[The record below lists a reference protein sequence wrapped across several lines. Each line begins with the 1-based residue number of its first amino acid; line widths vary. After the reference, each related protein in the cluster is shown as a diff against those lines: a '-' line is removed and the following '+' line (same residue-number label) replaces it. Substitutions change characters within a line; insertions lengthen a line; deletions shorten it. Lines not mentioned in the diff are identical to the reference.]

1 MNADYNTIIAKAK
14 LLGRGKTIQTV
25 SKDCYLIKDDEG
37 NNLIII
43 PDNVTEIN
51 KDSHQEFTNNI
62 KELTGKIKVI
72 GGRGLKSISNM
83 FFDCKF
89 DEIDL
94 SGMTTSNVIH
104 MNSVFQNCVAREII
118 LNGFDTSKCQD
129 MYMMFAGCISGTLDL
144 SSFTVTRST
153 DIREIFLLFNKY
165 IDGNLDNPVIK
176 GHIITSNC
184 LLLDAYKNSD
194 NGSSFAKG
202 DVLSIRFHP

>member
-1 MNADYNTIIAKAK
+1 MYIDYNAIIAKAK
-14 LLGRGKTIQTV
+14 LLGRCKTIHTV
-25 SKDCYLIKDDEG
+25 SEDCYLIKADEC

-43 PDNVTEIN
+43 PDNVDKLN
-51 KDSHQEFTNNI
+51 KDSHLEFTNNI
-62 KELTGKIKVI
+62 GGLTGKIKVI
-72 GGRGLKSISNM
+72 GGRGLKNISDM

-94 SGMTTSNVIH
+94 SGMITSNVIY
-104 MNSVFQNCVAREII
+104 MDSVFQNCVARKII
-118 LNGFDTSKCQD
+118 LDGFDTSKCKS

-153 DIREIFLLFNKY
+153 DIQEIFLMFNKY

-176 GHIITSNC
+176 GHIITSND

-194 NGSSFAKG
+194 DGASFAKG
-202 DVLSIRFHP
+202 IVLSIRFRP

>member
-1 MNADYNTIIAKAK
+1 MDVDYNAIIAKAK
-14 LLGRGKTIQTV
+14 LLGKGKTIPTV
-25 SKDCYLIKDDEG
+25 SEDCYLIKDDEG

-43 PDNVTEIN
+43 PDNVTELN
-51 KDSHQEFTNNI
+51 KDSHLEFTNNI

-94 SGMTTSNVIH
+94 SGMITSNVIN
-104 MNSVFQNCVAREII
+104 MESAFQNCVARKII
-118 LNGFDTSKCQD
+118 LDGFDTSKCQD

-144 SSFTVTRST
+144 SSFTITRST
-153 DIREIFLLFNKY
+153 DIQEIFLLFNKY
-165 IDGNLDNPVIK
+165 IDGNLDHPVIK
-176 GHIITSNC
+176 GHIITNND

-194 NGSSFAKG
+194 DGASFAK
-202 DVLSIRFHP
+202 DIVLSIRFRP